1 MIGLLDKILVVG
13 RPEDGWVKVLAQ
25 VLENCF
31 TSVVFVDPE
40 HAFRTFD
47 KESPTYVLVCNCGD
61 TDASTPE
68 AQAYRNIKI
77 LSGERVV
84 LRCGD
89 EGNGEDFL
97 KRKFSLDD
105 LVGKIRSLEAD

>member
-1 MIGLLDKILVVG
+1 MVGLLDKILVVG
-13 RPEDGWVKVLAQ
+13 RQEDGWVRVLAQ

-31 TSVVFVDPE
+31 SSVVFVDPE

-47 KESPTYVLVCNCGD
+47 KENPAYALICNCGD
-61 TDASTPE
+61 AEAPTPE
-68 AQAYRNIKI
+68 AQAFRNIKI
-77 LSGERVV
+77 LAGERVV

-89 EGNGEDFL
+89 EGSGNDFL

-105 LVGKIRSLEAD
+105 LVGRIRSLEAD